1 MKRWLAFLTWLMVFL
16 VLSTGVALAQ
26 DTTVDPTQDSLWTM
40 MAPIIAIATMAERV
54 LEIYWGRYEQ
64 QDVWPNKAG
73 VPDTKD
79 KDYVFH
85 KQQRSQWLGTVF
97 AFLVVGITNA
107 RFFRILGLDILFSGV
122 MLFSVPA
129 LGGIFTDFTIGTV
142 IDWFL
147 TAGIIGWGG
156 TELIHNIIEVLVK
169 GRGLWKE
176 TQQVRSGEKQLM
188 ETQLFYDYIMPQ
200 IENMGLKAET
210 FYQITG
216 ILRAANIPFEKLAS
230 AAAAN
235 TMDAFFAE
243 LESTAQGAVFSKAL
257 HSLMEKEDVSPET
270 LIQVP
275 NMLALFDTDIYQRLM
290 ES

>member
-1 MKRWLAFLTWLMVFL
+1 MKRWLAFLDLADGIHGAL
-16 VLSTGVALAQ
+16 HRSSLAQ

-40 MAPIIAIATMAERV
+40 MAPIIAIATMPSAFGNI
-54 LEIYWGRYEQ
+54 LGRSVHEQ

-85 KQQRSQWLGTVF
+85 KKQRSQWLGTGLCV
-97 AFLVVGITNA
+97 LVVGITNA
-107 RFFRILGLDILFSGV
+107 RFSASWDWTSSSPESC
-122 MLFSVPA
+122 LFSVPA

-230 AAAAN
+230 AAAAT

-243 LESTAQGAVFSKAL
+243 LNRRARSGIL
-257 HSLMEKEDVSPET
+257 
-270 LIQVP
+270 
-275 NMLALFDTDIYQRLM
+275 
-290 ES
+290 